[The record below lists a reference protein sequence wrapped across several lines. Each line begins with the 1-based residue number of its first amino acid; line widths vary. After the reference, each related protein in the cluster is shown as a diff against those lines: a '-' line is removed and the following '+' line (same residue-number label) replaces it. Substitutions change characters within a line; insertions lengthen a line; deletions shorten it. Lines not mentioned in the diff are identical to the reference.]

1 MHVSEA
7 RPLRVGEVA
16 QATGLTVRTLHHYD
30 EIGLLV
36 PSERS
41 EAGYRLYSDGDVR
54 RLYRILALRGMGFT
68 LEEIGRTLVREGE
81 DPRPAVLRHLE
92 RIDEQ
97 LRLARRLRSRLTRI
111 LDLLDGADTPSS
123 DQFIE
128 AIEVMTRMERYYTPE
143 QAEQLERRA
152 AALGEEGLRR
162 AEAEWADVIAAVE
175 AERAAGT
182 DAADPKLD
190 PLVQRWT
197 GLIEQFTG
205 GDPGIRAS
213 LQKMYDAEG
222 PERASHGALG
232 VETMAYAKRAIDAR
246 AAS

>member
-1 MHVSEA
+1 V
-7 RPLRVGEVA
+7 
-16 QATGLTVRTLHHYD
+16 
-30 EIGLLV
+30 
-36 PSERS
+36 
-41 EAGYRLYSDGDVR
+41 
-54 RLYRILALRGMGFT
+54 
-68 LEEIGRTLVREGE
+68 
-81 DPRPAVLRHLE
+81 
-92 RIDEQ
+92 
-97 LRLARRLRSRLTRI
+97 
-111 LDLLDGADTPSS
+111 LDGADKPST

-162 AEAEWADVIAAVE
+162 AEAEWAEVIAALE

-182 DAADPKLD
+182 GPADPKLD
-190 PLVQRWT
+190 PLVRRWA

-213 LQKMYDAEG
+213 LQKMYDAEA
-222 PERASHGALG
+222 PERASRSAMNA
-232 VETMAYAKRAIDAR
+232 ETATYAQRAIDAR